1 MFKAIAI
8 TLISISL
15 ISVIALASL
24 WFWSNYLS
32 DETVQPQAI
41 SSVVTTTITT
51 TTSPLV
57 APLPSTID
65 AVVSTSSPIK
75 VVTSSIST
83 PVVTSSVPTLKLSP
97 VILIS
102 GVPFTSQAPSGEWS
116 DPLQENG
123 CEEAATLMAVYWARD
138 LQLDKL
144 TAKKEIVAMGNYEL
158 KNYGEAVDTD
168 TADTLNRL
176 FIGYFGYEQ
185 AQVDANVSKSK
196 IISAL
201 SNGRLILLPANG
213 RLLKNPNFTAPG
225 PTTHM
230 IVVLGYDPNT
240 DEFITNDPG
249 TRNGKHYRYPAVRL
263 LSAVVDYPTGDHEVQ
278 DFTKKSMIIVSR

>member
-1 MFKAIAI
+1 MIKTIAI
-8 TLISISL
+8 FLGISFIL
-15 ISVIALASL
+15 ALCL
-24 WFWSNYLS
+24 LGGTWFWSNHLS
-32 DETVQPQAI
+32 NEIVQPQVTPA
-41 SSVVTTTITT
+41 VVTTTITT
-51 TTSPLV
+51 TSPVV
-57 APLPSTID
+57 APVPSTID

-144 TAKKEIVAMGNYEL
+144 TAKKEILAMGNYEL

-168 TADTLNRL
+168 TTDTLNRL

-185 AQVDANVSKSK
+185 AQVDTNISK
-196 IISAL
+196 A
-201 SNGRLILLPANG
+201 RLINALTNNQLIVLPTNG
-213 RLLKNPNFTAPG
+213 RLLKNPNYKAPG
-225 PTTHM
+225 PSTHM

-249 TRNGKHYRYPAVRL
+249 TRNGQHYRYPAIRL

-278 DFTKKSMIIVSR
+278 DPTKKSMIVVSR